1 MSPPFRSLPEEIFAV
16 IIPGTQQ
23 TIDEDDVQAIVDAM
37 HDPLL
42 TTGPRVEEF
51 ENAFA
56 QATDSRFAVA
66 VNSGTAALHA
76 AIHACGVG
84 QSESARRPDEVIVPA
99 ISFVATSNV
108 ALYQNAKPVFA
119 DVEHDTIRIDVR
131 DVEQKITSNTRA
143 IVAMDYGGQPCDYAA
158 LRAIADKH
166 QLMLVADACHSL
178 GGSMGVRSVGSLAD
192 CSCFSLHPA
201 KQITAG
207 EGGVITT
214 DDQELAAKMRAFR
227 NHGIG
232 SNHRQRQKQATH
244 RYTMETLGYNYRLTD
259 IQCALGISQLKKLNT
274 FTGLR
279 NEVAAAYD
287 DLLQGCEFLSPLRTV
302 ACVQHARHLY
312 VVKWNSAASGI
323 TRDEAFGMLRDRGI
337 GVNVHYQPIYQQ
349 PYYERE
355 IAKENIGDPRCP
367 VADEV
372 YESILSLPV
381 FPGMTLRQINYVVES
396 LHEIAAGAEL
406 LRRAA

>member
-1 MSPPFRSLPEEIFAV
+1 MK
-16 IIPGTQQ
+16 IPGTRQ
-23 TIDEDDVQAIVDAM
+23 TISEDDVQAIVDAM

-56 QATDSRFAVA
+56 KATDSRFAVA

-76 AIHACGVG
+76 AMHACGIG
-84 QSESARRPDEVIVPA
+84 TDESAVAALDEVIVPA

-119 DVEHDTIRIDVR
+119 DVEADTLRIDVR
-131 DVEQKITSNTRA
+131 DVEQKITANTKA
-143 IVAMDYGGQPCDYAA
+143 IVAMDYGGQPCDYAS
-158 LRAIADKH
+158 LRAIADRH

-178 GGSMGVRSVGSLAD
+178 GGSVGARAVGALAD

-207 EGGVITT
+207 EGGMITT
-214 DDQELAAKMRAFR
+214 DDQDLATAMRAFR

-244 RYTMETLGYNYRLTD
+244 RYTMEALGYNYRLTD
-259 IQCALGISQLKKLNT
+259 IQCALGISQLRKLHE
-274 FTGLR
+274 FTRLR
-279 NEVAAAYD
+279 NEVAAVYD
-287 DLLQGCEFLSPLRTV
+287 DLLCGCEFLTPLTTV
-302 ACVQHARHLY
+302 RGVRHARHLY
-312 VVKWNSAASGI
+312 VVKWNAESSGI
-323 TRDEAFGMLRDRGI
+323 TRDEAFGRLRERGI

-349 PYYERE
+349 PYYQRQ
-355 IAKENIGDPRCP
+355 IASKSIDAPWCP

-372 YESILSLPV
+372 YQSILSLPV
-381 FPGMTLRQINYVVES
+381 FPGMTLEQISYVVES
-396 LHEIAAGAEL
+396 LHEVVTGAEL
-406 LRRAA
+406 LRRVA

>member
-1 MSPPFRSLPEEIFAV
+1 V
-16 IIPGTQQ
+16 KIPGTRQ
-23 TIDEDDVQAIVDAM
+23 TIEEDDVQAIVDAM

-56 QATDSRFAVA
+56 KATGSRFAVA
-66 VNSGTAALHA
+66 VSSGTAALHA
-76 AIHACGVG
+76 AMHACRVG
-84 QSESARRPDEVIVPA
+84 ESDSFDGLDEVIVPA

-119 DVEHDTIRIDVR
+119 DVESDTLRIDLA
-131 DVEQKITSNTRA
+131 DVERKITRNTKA
-143 IVAMDYGGQPCDYAA
+143 IIAMDYGGQPCDYAA
-158 LRAIADKH
+158 LRAMADKN

-178 GGSMGVRSVGSLAD
+178 GGSVGVKPVGSLAD

-207 EGGVITT
+207 EGGMITT
-214 DDQELAAKMRAFR
+214 DDQKLAASMRAFR

-259 IQCALGISQLKKLNT
+259 IQCALGISQLKKLAE
-274 FTGLR
+274 FTRLR
-279 NEVAAAYD
+279 NEVATVYD
-287 DLLQGCEFLSPLRTV
+287 DLLMSCEFLTPLKTV
-302 ACVQHARHLY
+302 AGIEHARHLY
-312 VVKWNSAASGI
+312 VVKWNAEASGV
-323 TRDEAFGMLRDRGI
+323 TRDDAFGMLRDRGI

-349 PYYERE
+349 PYYQRAIERNE
-355 IAKENIGDPRCP
+355 LDAPRCP

-381 FPGMTLRQINYVVES
+381 FPGMSLKQISYVIES
-396 LHEIAAGAEL
+396 LHKVASGAEL
-406 LRRAA
+406 LRRVA

>member
-1 MSPPFRSLPEEIFAV
+1 V
-16 IIPGTQQ
+16 KIPGTRQS
-23 TIDEDDVQAIVDAM
+23 IDDDDVQAIVDAM

-56 QATDSRFAVA
+56 KATKSRFAVA
-66 VNSGTAALHA
+66 VNSGTAALHCA
-76 AIHACGVG
+76 MHACGVG
-84 QSESARRPDEVIVPA
+84 CSETKTDEVIVPA

-108 ALYQNAKPVFA
+108 ALYQDAKPVFA
-119 DVEHDTIRIDVR
+119 DVEPNTLRIDVD
-131 DVEQKITSNTRA
+131 DVQRKITRNTKA

-158 LRAIADKH
+158 LRSIADKN

-178 GGSMGVRSVGSLAD
+178 GGALGAQPVGSLAD

-207 EGGVITT
+207 EGGMITT

-244 RYTMETLGYNYRLTD
+244 RYTMEALGYNYRLTD
-259 IQCALGISQLKKLNT
+259 IQCALGISQLKKLRQ
-274 FTGLR
+274 FTRLR
-279 NEVAAAYD
+279 NEIAEVYD
-287 DLLQGCEFLSPLRTV
+287 DLLTDCEFLTPLTTV
-302 ACVQHARHLY
+302 PGVRHARHLY
-312 VVKWNSAASGI
+312 CVKWNADVSEV
-323 TRDEAFGMLRDRGI
+323 TRDEAFRDLRERGI

-349 PYYERE
+349 PYYQRA
-355 IAKENIGDPRCP
+355 IARNELDVPQCP
-367 VADEV
+367 VADDV

-381 FPGMTLRQINYVVES
+381 FPGMTLQQVSYVVES
-396 LHEIAAGAEL
+396 LHEVAQGARL
-406 LRRAA
+406 LRRAS